1 MALHYN
7 MEVVVLERYLLQE
20 LSMAITS
27 RMSRF
32 AKEQDVWTDL
42 NDPLTLLMDCDGE
55 NSN

>member
-1 MALHYN
+1 
-7 MEVVVLERYLLQE
+7 MEVVVLERDLLQE

-32 AKEQDVWTDL
+32 VKEQDVWMDL